1 MAEDKGSST
10 LSLMAVAKA
19 LADTIRKVPGIAEL
33 GSGKYVEAATYGPS
47 EKVIGVVVTS
57 GHDQVTVEIHAIAAA
72 SGSYPSLNLMDLADR
87 VRLEATD
94 VLSRL
99 HIDSV
104 GRIDVVFDDLR
115 DQ

>member
-1 MAEDKGSST
+1 MAEKQGSST

-19 LADTIRKVPGIAEL
+19 IAATVRHVPGIAEL
-33 GSGKYVEAATYGPS
+33 GSGQYVEAATYGPS

-57 GHDQVTVEIHAIAAA
+57 DHDQVTVEIHAIAAG
-72 SGSYPSLNLMDLADR
+72 SGPSPRLNLMDLADR

-99 HIDSV
+99 DIDSV

-115 DQ
+115 VE